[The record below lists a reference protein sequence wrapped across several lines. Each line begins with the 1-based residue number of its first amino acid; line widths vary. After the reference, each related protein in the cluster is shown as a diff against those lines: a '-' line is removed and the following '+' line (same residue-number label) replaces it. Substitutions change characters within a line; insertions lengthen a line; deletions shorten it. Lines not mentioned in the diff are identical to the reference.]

1 MNWAKIPTWGGGGGR
16 NSYIFPFFW
25 ERPLVATEI
34 ALAMQPYNLLTYL
47 YRCNHTIIQV
57 GDLVADNM
65 EVTKHFTATA
75 AVARGIHVIKMY

>member
-1 MNWAKIPTWGGGGGR
+1 M
-16 NSYIFPFFW
+16 FPVFCFCFLNW

-65 EVTKHFTATA
+65 EVTEHFTATA
-75 AVARGIHVIKMY
+75 AVAPGISAMSRS